1 LNFFNTNPMHST
13 RPDKSPMILVVIGC
27 SIATTAI
34 GGGGYWWWR
43 NVAAPGERP
52 GGSLAAGDHHAALG
66 VVTLIV
72 SGDTAG
78 WIVPCGCTSNQ
89 SGGLPRRG
97 TFVSERRREGPV
109 IVADA
114 GGVPDGFFAYQ
125 RARFEAIL
133 DGEVAMGIEAHN
145 LGGPEIR
152 LGVDYLR
159 GLAAGKGIPF
169 VSANLRDWSGRLV
182 VDPYR
187 IVEAGGVRVLLI
199 GVARVYGGGIPA
211 AGGWRE
217 DDPRNAVLKSLDD
230 AAGKFD
236 RTVVLAHLNEAD
248 LLELAAALP
257 EVDAV
262 IGGPTGQS
270 LAPTRVGQ
278 VVVASATNKGKF
290 VISLPLTAD
299 RRQQAP
305 PAEVVE
311 LTDRFQDDPAQLDLV
326 RSFRKELGFRN
337 FTADKTGFAP
347 YAGFPSSPAL
357 QQIAGTDACREC
369 HADEFAVWDE
379 SKHAQA
385 WQTLL
390 SDGVHVDPA
399 CQWCHTTGYGYPGG
413 FQSVAQS
420 AARVA
425 VGCESC
431 HGPSQAHVERPK
443 QRTPFVAREQ
453 CTRCH
458 DHENSPQFEF
468 ETYWKQVAH
477 GKHSQE

>member
-1 LNFFNTNPMHST
+1 
-13 RPDKSPMILVVIGC
+13 MILVVIGC
-27 SIATTAI
+27 SIATTVL

-43 NVAAPGERP
+43 NVAAQTQRT
-52 GGSLAAGDHHAALG
+52 GGSAARGDRDAASG

-89 SGGLPRRG
+89 SGGLPRRAS
-97 TFVSERRREGPV
+97 FVAERRRAGQV
-109 IVADA
+109 IVVDA
-114 GGVPDGFFAYQ
+114 GGAASGTSAYD

-133 DGEVAMGIEAHN
+133 DGELAMGIAAHN

-152 LGVDYLR
+152 LGEEYLR
-159 GLAAGKGIPF
+159 DLAAAKRMPF
-169 VSANLRDWSGRLV
+169 VSANLRDGSGRLIV
-182 VDPYR
+182 EPYR
-187 IVEAGGVRVLLI
+187 IIEAGGVRVLLI
-199 GVARVYGGGIPA
+199 GVTRAYGGGIPS

-217 DDPRNAVLKSLDD
+217 DDPRNAVLKSLDA

-236 RTVVLAHLNEAD
+236 RSVVLAHLNETD
-248 LLELAAALP
+248 LRELAASLP
-257 EVDAV
+257 EVDAI

-270 LAPTRVGQ
+270 LAPTRMGQ
-278 VVVASATNKGKF
+278 VVMASATNKGKF

-299 RRQQAP
+299 RRQTAS

-311 LTDRFQDDPAQLDLV
+311 LSDRFPDDPVQRDLV
-326 RSFRKELGFRN
+326 RSFRKQLGIRN
-337 FTADKTGFAP
+337 FTADQTGFISQT
-347 YAGFPSSPAL
+347 GLVSGDFKF
-357 QQIAGTDACREC
+357 AGTDACREC
-369 HADEFAVWDE
+369 HTDEYAVWNE

-385 WQTLL
+385 WHTLL
-390 SDGVHVDPA
+390 ADEVHVDPA
-399 CQWCHTTGYGYPGG
+399 CQVCHTTGYGQSGG
-413 FQSVAQS
+413 FLSLAQS
-420 AARVA
+420 ADRVA

-443 QRTPFVAREQ
+443 QRTAFAPREQ

-458 DHENSPQFEF
+458 DHENSPRFEF

-477 GKHSQE
+477 GKQSQK

>member
-1 LNFFNTNPMHST
+1 MHTT
-13 RPDKSPMILVVIGC
+13 RPDKSPVLLVVIGC

-43 NVAAPGERP
+43 NAAANGNRP
-52 GGSLAAGDHHAALG
+52 GGSPATGDSHAAAGA
-66 VVTLIV
+66 VTLIV

-89 SGGLPRRG
+89 SGGLPRRS

-114 GGVPDGFFAYQ
+114 GGAPGGTSPYQ

-133 DGEVAMGIEAHN
+133 DGELAMEIAAHN
-145 LGGPEIR
+145 LGESEIL
-152 LGVDYLR
+152 LGVEYLR
-159 GLAAGKGIPF
+159 KLAAEKHVPF
-169 VSANLRDWSGRLV
+169 VSANVQDATGRRA
-182 VDPYR
+182 VDAYR

-199 GVARVYGGGIPA
+199 GVARAYAGI
-211 AGGWRE
+211 AGSVDWQL
-217 DDPRNAVLKSLDD
+217 DDPRNAVLRALDD

-236 RTVVLAHLNEAD
+236 RAVVLAHLNETD
-248 LLELAAALP
+248 LRDLAAALP

-270 LAPTRVGQ
+270 LAPTRMGQ

-299 RRQQAP
+299 RRHQAP

-311 LTDRFQDDPAQLDLV
+311 LSDRFQDDPVQIDLV
-326 RSFRKELGFRN
+326 RSFRKKLGRRDFS
-337 FTADKTGFAP
+337 AAETGLT
-347 YAGFPSSPAL
+347 SPITRQAHREF
-357 QQIAGTDACREC
+357 QIAGTDACRVC
-369 HADEFAVWDE
+369 HADELAVWND
-379 SKHAQA
+379 SRHAQA
-385 WQTLL
+385 WQTLQA
-390 SDGVHVDPA
+390 DGVHVDPA
-399 CQWCHTTGYGYPGG
+399 CQLCHTTGYGQPGG
-413 FQSVAQS
+413 FESLAKS
-420 AARVA
+420 ADRVA

-458 DHENSPQFEF
+458 DHENSPRFEF

-477 GKHSQE
+477 AKHAQK